1 MFVALAVYLL
11 VGLALAARW
20 TGAAAIRRVGALAA
34 FLVVVAAWPLVL
46 FSLVF
51 VVRNY

>member
-1 MFVALAVYLL
+1 VLLALAIYLL

-20 TGAAAIRRVGALAA
+20 TGAAAIRRVGALTA
-34 FLVVVAAWPLVL
+34 FLVVVVAWPLVL
-46 FSLVF
+46 FSLIF